1 MIKNFIK
8 YFLLLLILIII
19 GVAYFSYFGIETK
32 RFNQLIKNEIYQNNK
47 KIDIDLKDVKI
58 ILDLTNFSI
67 GLKTYNPSIIFK
79 NKTVNLKKIETS
91 FFIKSFLK
99 KEFAIKNV
107 SILTKENNFK
117 DIISLIQTYKNTP
130 QLFIFDKITKSG
142 NFSAD
147 IKLNFDEQG
156 KIRNDY
162 NINGA
167 IKDTNI
173 NLLNKQII
181 NNINLNFNIT
191 DDKYLF
197 KDAHFK
203 FNQLKLISSKIKIQ
217 KKNKIFLVQGDI

>member
-91 FFIKSFLK
+91 FFIKSIFK
-99 KEFAIKNV
+99 KRIC
-107 SILTKENNFK
+107 
-117 DIISLIQTYKNTP
+117 
-130 QLFIFDKITKSG
+130 
-142 NFSAD
+142 
-147 IKLNFDEQG
+147 
-156 KIRNDY
+156 
-162 NINGA
+162 
-167 IKDTNI
+167 
-173 NLLNKQII
+173 
-181 NNINLNFNIT
+181 
-191 DDKYLF
+191 
-197 KDAHFK
+197 H
-203 FNQLKLISSKIKIQ
+203 
-217 KKNKIFLVQGDI
+217 

>member
-8 YFLLLLILIII
+8 YFLLLLILITI

-147 IKLNFDEQG
+147 INLNFDEQG

-173 NLLNKQII
+173 NLLNKQVI
-181 NNINLNFNIT
+181 NNINLNFNIG
-191 DDKYLF
+191 DGKYLF
-197 KDAHFK
+197 KDAHFE

-217 KKNKIFLVQGDI
+217 KKK